1 MQSLRKEFDIV
12 PVTVNNNKSPVLHVE
27 HSLGLESWCVRHVYC
42 YTYHRLMDAR
52 QLRSRREDP
61 AMLARLL
68 SGALLLNPDVTT
80 FWNMRRELMLAD
92 RLDVQG
98 ELHFTTVL
106 LSRKPKCAEAF
117 AHRKWVI
124 GRLLLEVIRIR
135 KLLVEVD
142 TDSENIGEPDNCEEL
157 SHNSE
162 SETDDAGVSD
172 SERGDNEDCEVSV
185 ASEISNDFYIGKDKE
200 TKWNKCHPPRNKEV
214 ADNWFCSFPLA
225 DELQRKKLTLVG
237 TLRKNKK
244 ELPPELVSTQK
255 REIKSSLFA
264 FRENVTA
271 VLYVP
276 KKGKNVILLSSMH
289 CDDTIDPTTGD
300 DKKPEIITLYNM
312 MKAGVDTVDEMCAT
326 YSTSRRCRRWP
337 LALFFRLL
345 DIARINAQIIVS
357 SNNPS
362 HEVIRRMFLREVG
375 ECLVKPG
382 IRKRVNS
389 QYLTK
394 DLRAKAAKLS
404 GVTEENQGQ
413 TSRERAPKPG
423 RCTICLRKKDKK
435 TNAYCCKCYEVMC
448 VKHMKNVCEKCFERD
463 NESGADKEELLE
475 EELQVSQYAAD
486 RYPNNYHA
494 WSHRMWCVTHLAP
507 SATVPLFKEWT
518 TSEQWVSSHVSD
530 HSGMQYRQFL
540 LDRLLKLTHPACE
553 DIAESGTRSLQQLLS
568 SSKAIHVSCSQDG
581 DTTHNLKTSAFSRPL
596 GLIASELLLNMELIL
611 RFAGHEALWCHRR
624 YLLMSFKKHLS
635 CREIDVNG
643 TEGSRFSKVS
653 VVKTCC
659 AEKEVSLSSCATG
672 STAHGGKA
680 NNHMNT
686 DGVPL
691 EKDQKLSSE
700 ELSNLYRDVHC
711 HLLGAVMWHE
721 AKLINSCRPD
731 EPHQQRLAKQHHK
744 WLSHVLK
751 LDMTAVT
758 NP

>member
-1 MQSLRKEFDIV
+1 MQDDLFPAAERILADLEAAFRKDPKLKEFDIV

-124 GRLLLEVIRIR
+124 GRLLL
-135 KLLVEVD
+135 
-142 TDSENIGEPDNCEEL
+142 
-157 SHNSE
+157 
-162 SETDDAGVSD
+162 A
-172 SERGDNEDCEVSV
+172 
-185 ASEISNDFYIGKDKE
+185 
-200 TKWNKCHPPRNKEV
+200 
-214 ADNWFCSFPLA
+214 
-225 DELQRKKLTLVG
+225 
-237 TLRKNKK
+237 
-244 ELPPELVSTQK
+244 
-255 REIKSSLFA
+255 
-264 FRENVTA
+264 
-271 VLYVP
+271 
-276 KKGKNVILLSSMH
+276 
-289 CDDTIDPTTGD
+289 
-300 DKKPEIITLYNM
+300 
-312 MKAGVDTVDEMCAT
+312 
-326 YSTSRRCRRWP
+326 
-337 LALFFRLL
+337 
-345 DIARINAQIIVS
+345 
-357 SNNPS
+357 
-362 HEVIRRMFLREVG
+362 
-375 ECLVKPG
+375 
-382 IRKRVNS
+382 
-389 QYLTK
+389 
-394 DLRAKAAKLS
+394 
-404 GVTEENQGQ
+404 
-413 TSRERAPKPG
+413 
-423 RCTICLRKKDKK
+423 
-435 TNAYCCKCYEVMC
+435 
-448 VKHMKNVCEKCFERD
+448 
-463 NESGADKEELLE
+463 GADKEELLE

-672 STAHGGKA
+672 SAAHGGKA